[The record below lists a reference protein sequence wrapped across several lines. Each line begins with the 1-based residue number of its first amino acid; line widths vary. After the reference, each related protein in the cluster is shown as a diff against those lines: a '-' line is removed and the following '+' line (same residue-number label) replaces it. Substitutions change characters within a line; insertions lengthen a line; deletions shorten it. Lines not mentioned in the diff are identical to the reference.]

1 MICTTKE
8 TTIFMIKKDFEEN
21 KISSKRYRCGFHFS
35 SKSLLIVKIMVP
47 LIVQIMIL
55 LSVTNIQAQE
65 IKKMKITELE
75 TYIRQSDHPLIVNFW
90 ATFCVPCVKEIPAF
104 QSAAEKKGVELL
116 LVSLDLPK
124 YYPEKISA
132 FAKEKNFT
140 AGIAWLNETNA
151 DYFCPKIDKKW
162 SGGIPSTLFVNN
174 KTKYRRFFERELTA
188 TEVEDNI
195 KAMTSN

>member
-1 MICTTKE
+1 MIKGTM
-8 TTIFMIKKDFEEN
+8 IYMIKKDFEEN
-21 KISSKRYRCGFHFS
+21 EISSKRFDCGFNFS
-35 SKSLLIVKIMVP
+35 SKSLLIQKIVVP
-47 LIVQIMIL
+47 LIMIL
-55 LSVTNIQAQE
+55 LSITNIHAQE

-90 ATFCVPCVKEIPAF
+90 ATFCVPCVKEIPSF
-104 QSAAEKKGVELL
+104 QSAAEKYKGVELL

-140 AGIAWLNETNA
+140 APIAWLNETNA
-151 DYFCPKIDKKW
+151 DYFCPRIDKKW

-174 KTKYRRFFERELTA
+174 KTKYRRFFERELTGM
-188 TEVEDNI
+188 EVEDNV